1 MNKTKTL
8 CKISLVS
15 VALILL
21 LVSCAALAATENDT
35 GNATITDNYISSAA
49 SAATEQSASPAG
61 TYAYVTTI
69 TRYGGAFG
77 GDICVINTSTNEF
90 TATIGVDGIPEE
102 IAINPDG
109 KKIYVTLKDIET
121 ISVIDTATLEY
132 VATVPIKYPHGVAVS
147 PDGTKVYVANSSTY
161 DYYKG
166 NVSIIDTATNKV
178 TDMVKVGNYPYGIVV
193 SPDGTKVYV
202 TNHWDNTVSAI
213 DIATNSVTA
222 TVPVGKAPAGV
233 AFYPDGTKVY
243 VANSGN
249 NTVSV
254 IDTATNTVIATVS
267 VGDFP
272 EGVAVSP
279 DGTKVYVTNGDSNF
293 DTVSVIN
300 TATNTVTATIDV
312 GDFPHGVAVSPDGT
326 KVYVANGIYDDLGG
340 GYYGFVSV
348 IDSSTNKVTA
358 RVSVL
363 YIPQRI
369 AVSPASEPMPPIA
382 NFSANSTSGEAP
394 LTVAFTDISTGI
406 PTKWKWNFGDGAN
419 STVKNPVHK
428 YSKAGK
434 YTVSL
439 TVKNAA
445 GSNTTTK
452 EDYINV
458 TAPVKPIAAFSASP
472 TSGNIPLKV
481 TFSDKS
487 TGSPTSWKWNF
498 GDGKTSTS
506 RNPAYTYTK
515 AGKYTV
521 SLTVK
526 NAAGTNTKTIKD
538 YITVKTAPVKPV
550 AAFSATP
557 TSGKAPLKVQF
568 TDKSTGSP
576 TSWKWSFGD
585 GKTST
590 VKNPAHT
597 YTKAGKYT
605 VSLTVKNAAGSSTKT
620 IKNYIV
626 ANELKA
632 PVAAFSASPT
642 SGKAPLKV
650 QFTDKSS
657 NNPTSW
663 KWSFGD
669 GTTSTKQ
676 NPTHKYS
683 KAGKYTVSLTV
694 KNAKGSN
701 MATKTGYIK
710 VVSKPVAAFS
720 ASPTTGKIPLKVTF
734 TDKSTGTPTKWKWS
748 FGDGTTSTKQNPI
761 HKYSKAGKYTV
772 SLTVSNAA
780 GINTKKV
787 SNYITAKK

>member
-1 MNKTKTL
+1 MKNRKKLSSTAL
-8 CKISLVS
+8 ALA
-15 VALILL
+15 ALILL
-21 LVSCAALAATENDT
+21 LALV
-35 GNATITDNYISSAA
+35 SSAA
-49 SAATEQSASPAG
+49 SAATEQSASSAG

-77 GDICVINTSTNEF
+77 GDICVINTSTNEV
-90 TATIGVDGIPEE
+90 ADTIGVDGIPEE

-109 KKIYVTLKDIET
+109 KKIYVALNDIEA
-121 ISVIDTATLEY
+121 ISVIDTATFEDIAMVPVEY
-132 VATVPIKYPHGVAVS
+132 PQGVAVN

-178 TDMVKVGNYPYGIVV
+178 TAMVKVGNYPYGIVV

-202 TNHWDNTVSAI
+202 TNHRDNTVSAI

-222 TVPVGKAPAGV
+222 TVPVGNAPAGV
-233 AFYPDGTKVY
+233 AFNPDGTKVY
-243 VANSGN
+243 VVNSGS

-254 IDTATNTVIATVS
+254 IDTATNTVITTVS
-267 VGDFP
+267 VGAFP
-272 EGVAVSP
+272 EEIAVSP
-279 DGTKVYVTNGDSNF
+279 DGTKVYVTNGGNNFF

-326 KVYVANGIYDDLGG
+326 KVYVANGIYDDFGG
-340 GYYGFVSV
+340 GYNGFVSV
-348 IDSSTNKVTA
+348 IDASTNKVTA
-358 RVSVL
+358 RVSVIF
-363 YIPQRI
+363 IPQRI
-369 AVSPASEPMPPIA
+369 VVSPASEPMPPIA
-382 NFSANSTSGEAP
+382 NFSANSTSGKSP
-394 LTVAFTDISTGI
+394 LTVAFTDISIGT
-406 PTKWKWNFGDGAN
+406 PTKWNWNFGDGAN
-419 STVKNPVHK
+419 STAKNPIHR
-428 YSKAGK
+428 YSKAGI

-452 EDYINV
+452 KDYINV
-458 TAPVKPIAAFSASP
+458 TAPVKPVAAFSASP
-472 TSGNIPLKV
+472 ISGNIPLKV
-481 TFSDKS
+481 TFTDKS
-487 TGSPTSWKWNF
+487 TGSPTSWKWSF

-506 RNPAYTYTK
+506 KNPAYTYTK

-526 NAAGTNTKTIKD
+526 NAAGSNTTTKKD
-538 YITVKTAPVKPV
+538 YITVNAAPVKPV
-550 AAFSATP
+550 ASFSASP
-557 TSGKAPLKVQF
+557 TSGNAPLKVTF
-568 TDKSTGSP
+568 TDKSANSP
-576 TSWKWSFGD
+576 TSWKWTFGD

-590 VKNPAHT
+590 SKSPAYT
-597 YTKAGKYT
+597 YSKAGKYT

-632 PVAAFSASPT
+632 PVAAFSASPR

-657 NNPTSW
+657 NTPTSW
-663 KWSFGD
+663 KWTFGD
-669 GTTSTKQ
+669 RTYSTAKS
-676 NPTHKYS
+676 PVHKYS

-701 MATKTGYIK
+701 
-710 VVSKPVAAFS
+710 
-720 ASPTTGKIPLKVTF
+720 
-734 TDKSTGTPTKWKWS
+734 
-748 FGDGTTSTKQNPI
+748 
-761 HKYSKAGKYTV
+761 
-772 SLTVSNAA
+772 
-780 GINTKKV
+780 TKKM
-787 SNYITAKK
+787 SNYITVKK

>member
-1 MNKTKTL
+1 MKNRKKLSSTAL
-8 CKISLVS
+8 ALA
-15 VALILL
+15 ALILL
-21 LVSCAALAATENDT
+21 LALV
-35 GNATITDNYISSAA
+35 SSAA
-49 SAATEQSASPAG
+49 SAATEQSASSAG

-77 GDICVINTSTNEF
+77 GDICVINTSTNEV
-90 TATIGVDGIPEE
+90 ADTIGVDGIPEE

-109 KKIYVTLKDIET
+109 KRIYVALNDIEA
-121 ISVIDTATLEY
+121 ISVIDTATFEDIAMVPVEY
-132 VATVPIKYPHGVAVS
+132 PQGVAVN

-178 TDMVKVGNYPYGIVV
+178 TAMVKVGNYPYGIVV

-202 TNHWDNTVSAI
+202 TNHRDNTVSAI

-222 TVPVGKAPAGV
+222 TVPVGNAPAGV
-233 AFYPDGTKVY
+233 AFNPDGTKVY
-243 VANSGN
+243 VVNSGS

-254 IDTATNTVIATVS
+254 IDTATNTVITTVS
-267 VGDFP
+267 VGAFP
-272 EGVAVSP
+272 EEIAVSP
-279 DGTKVYVTNGDSNF
+279 DGTKVYVTNGGNNFF

-326 KVYVANGIYDDLGG
+326 KVYVANGIYDDFGG
-340 GYYGFVSV
+340 GYNGFVSV
-348 IDSSTNKVTA
+348 IDASTNKVTA
-358 RVSVL
+358 RVSVIF
-363 YIPQRI
+363 IPQRI
-369 AVSPASEPMPPIA
+369 VVSPASEPMPPIA
-382 NFSANSTSGEAP
+382 NFSANSTSGKSP
-394 LTVAFTDISTGI
+394 LTVAFTDISIGT
-406 PTKWKWNFGDGAN
+406 PTKWNWNFGDGAN
-419 STVKNPVHK
+419 STAKNPIHR
-428 YSKAGK
+428 YSKAGI

-452 EDYINV
+452 KDYINV
-458 TAPVKPIAAFSASP
+458 TAPVKPVAAFSASP
-472 TSGNIPLKV
+472 ISGNILLKV
-481 TFSDKS
+481 TFTDKS
-487 TGSPTSWKWNF
+487 TGSPTSWKWSF

-506 RNPAYTYTK
+506 KNPAYTYTK

-526 NAAGTNTKTIKD
+526 NAAGTNTKTIKN
-538 YITVKTAPVKPV
+538 YITVNAAPVKPV
-550 AAFSATP
+550 ASFSASP
-557 TSGKAPLKVQF
+557 TSGNAPLKVTF
-568 TDKSTGSP
+568 TDKSANSP
-576 TSWKWSFGD
+576 TSWKWTFGD

-590 VKNPAHT
+590 SKSPAYT
-597 YTKAGKYT
+597 YSKAGKYT

-632 PVAAFSASPT
+632 PVAAFSASPR

-663 KWSFGD
+663 KWNFGD
-669 GTTSTKQ
+669 KTYSTAK
-676 NPTHKYS
+676 NPVHKYS
-683 KAGKYTVSLTV
+683 KTGKYTVSLTV

-701 MATKTGYIK
+701 
-710 VVSKPVAAFS
+710 
-720 ASPTTGKIPLKVTF
+720 
-734 TDKSTGTPTKWKWS
+734 
-748 FGDGTTSTKQNPI
+748 
-761 HKYSKAGKYTV
+761 
-772 SLTVSNAA
+772 
-780 GINTKKV
+780 TKKM
-787 SNYITAKK
+787 SNYITVKK